1 MDNFLKTIAAGND
14 FGKGLFLM
22 AAGILFVF
30 AVQVLFYILIKAACG
45 IQKRQTGG
53 TTPETQKAG

>member
-1 MDNFLKTIAAGND
+1 MNDFLKTVIEGND

-30 AVQVLFYILIKAACG
+30 TVQMLFYIMIKAACG
-45 IQKRQTGG
+45 IQKRRSGG
-53 TTPETQKAG
+53 ASPKG

>member
-1 MDNFLKTIAAGND
+1 MNDLLAKVIAGND

-30 AVQVLFYILIKAACG
+30 TVQLLFYFLIKIACG
-45 IQKRQTGG
+45 KYNKPDQPGRD
-53 TTPETQKAG
+53 E